1 MSVSFR
7 GQHRRRPGNP
17 DRWKREMTV
26 TVAVLVALVALCWLT
41 ATTLGFVI
49 QRQDRS
55 VDHDLPSMVLGFAT
69 RRLPTDRSDWGRAL
83 AAELASIDGR
93 AARWSF
99 MLGGVWTAVVGRLA
113 GRRDRLSLSVS
124 LGAAAVCAGLVV
136 ASIAVYPRLLVTP
149 RMPAFLVVAAI
160 VLGCYAIAAVVEAR
174 STAQTVVG
182 VAATRRWAVL
192 TGLVVGLVWTMFA
205 SGWLDLHGWLLVAA
219 AVLPA
224 VLGAASAHHRG
235 GIRVGV
241 GSVRPMALAAGLSA
255 FTMSTLEAFAT
266 ANGPY
271 DTNQLDES
279 AARGYASVATYRMGE
294 GLATSLLLLLAIPL
308 CTVLF
313 GVVGVII
320 GQIRR
325 PSTP

>member
-1 MSVSFR
+1 
-7 GQHRRRPGNP
+7 
-17 DRWKREMTV
+17 MTV
-26 TVAVLVALVALCWLT
+26 GVAVLVALVALCWLT
-41 ATTLGFVI
+41 ATTLRFVI
-49 QRQDRS
+49 ERQDRS
-55 VDHDLPSMVLGFAT
+55 VDHDLPSVVLRFAC
-69 RRLPTDRSDWGRAL
+69 RRLPDDRNDWGRAL

-113 GRRDRLSLSVS
+113 GRRDRLSLTVS

-136 ASIAVYPRLLVTP
+136 ASIAAYPRLLVNP

-160 VLGCYAIAAVVEAR
+160 VLGCYAVAAVVEAR
-174 STAQTVVG
+174 SAAQADG
-182 VAATRRWAVL
+182 VTATRRWAVL
-192 TGLVVGLVWTMFA
+192 TGLVVGLVWTVFA

-224 VLGAASAHHRG
+224 VLGAASARRPG

-241 GSVRPMALAAGLSA
+241 GSVRPMALVAGLSA

-313 GVVGVII
+313 GMVGVII

>member
-1 MSVSFR
+1 V
-7 GQHRRRPGNP
+7 
-17 DRWKREMTV
+17 
-26 TVAVLVALVALCWLT
+26 
-41 ATTLGFVI
+41 
-49 QRQDRS
+49 
-55 VDHDLPSMVLGFAT
+55 
-69 RRLPTDRSDWGRAL
+69 
-83 AAELASIDGR
+83 
-93 AARWSF
+93 
-99 MLGGVWTAVVGRLA
+99 
-113 GRRDRLSLSVS
+113 
-124 LGAAAVCAGLVV
+124 
-136 ASIAVYPRLLVTP
+136 
-149 RMPAFLVVAAI
+149 AI

-266 ANGPY
+266 ANGPC

-325 PSTP
+325 PAHTR